1 MYRYLPGLLLLAHV
15 LVAAAADDLENW
27 TQVLVTQSRQGEP
40 LPVLS
45 DYGAEISL
53 EDAYSMQR
61 ALVDALLQ
69 VPPKDSIGG
78 FKASL
83 TDALSQISYKIDTPV
98 SGVLFKRKA
107 LAPGAEINLADYKA
121 PTLEFELGFI
131 LDHAVTSVIANVEQ
145 LKPMIRRVVPVIDFS
160 DFRYEHLAGLRGPEL
175 VAGNVAA
182 SGYIVGNPLASK
194 NDETVNGVFVE
205 LVRNGEV
212 VDRGKATN
220 VMGDQFKAL
229 LWLVNNLVRHGYR
242 IEAGQL
248 LLTGAMGAS
257 NIARPG
263 EYLVRYR
270 DLEDIPF
277 LITYRKTA
285 STASKLRR

>member
-229 LWLVNNLVRHGYR
+229 LWLVNNLIRHGYR